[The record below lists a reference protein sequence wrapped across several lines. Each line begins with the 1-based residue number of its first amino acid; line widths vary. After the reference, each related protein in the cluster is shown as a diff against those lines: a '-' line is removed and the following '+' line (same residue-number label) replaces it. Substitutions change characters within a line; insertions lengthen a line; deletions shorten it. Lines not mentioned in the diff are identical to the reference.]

1 MGKTAILARWETT
14 IRPARTANWTSRALT
29 PNASSELRWWGGSP
43 SVSGRLVALTKRD
56 SWSPMIAMLVRGT
69 RFAPCLFNCKII
81 VQYAGD
87 SNYRIRIC
95 FLRMLSSSLTIT

>member
-1 MGKTAILARWETT
+1 M
-14 IRPARTANWTSRALT
+14 RPARTANWTSRASP

-69 RFAPCLFNCKII
+69 RFAPCLFFNCKII

-87 SNYRIRIC
+87 SNYRIRIYFRQC
-95 FLRMLSSSLTIT
+95 SHQV